1 MNFLFPSFLWALL
14 GVGVPIAIHLFNFR
28 RTRRVLFSN
37 VSLLKNVEMETS
49 SFRRL
54 KQYLIL
60 AARVLAIAALA
71 LAFAQPYLP
80 SKNKNGAAAQGITS
94 IYLDNSFSMQN
105 EQNNQRYLDIATTKL
120 DQLLTLFRNAT
131 RLQLVTN
138 DFEAQEQNLATTDRL
153 KDRLTTIKFAHTP
166 RALSNVY
173 KRQKNLLARHEGSGQ
188 SQLFWFSD
196 FQKSTVGD
204 LTTLPID
211 SSQQL
216 YIVPIQAQNTKNV
229 YVDSVWLNTPFVR
242 EFQNNILY
250 VKVSN
255 SGREDA
261 KNVVVKLFIDNVQIS
276 TAPVS
281 LPANGTATT
290 SFNFNVRG
298 KGFKRG
304 RITFDDYPI
313 AFDNE
318 YFFVLN
324 ASPLIRVLHIQG
336 AANAEHPIE
345 NVFAN
350 DSLFALKSYNAGS
363 VDVGQFKNADLIVL
377 EGLPSVE
384 GSVRSEL
391 EGFVKRGGSLFVVP
405 PATPNTNAYSGFL
418 SAIGVS
424 GVTART
430 GQEAVPMLNPDRNSP
445 FFRDVFEQSSKQEN
459 LEMPVTTPVWQWQS
473 AGNRLLALRSGEVFL
488 TQSSWQRGKVYLLAS
503 PLTNAYGSFAQN
515 ALFVPTLYKLAAQSV
530 REQRTAYSFE
540 ETNLTVVVPEAPQN
554 TVFKLKKDKFE
565 IIPVQKLN
573 GNNLT
578 LEMPQSNQL
587 NANQEAEAGYY
598 ELQKDGQTLQLL
610 AFNHDNTE
618 SKLDYYSPTELR
630 EAFAKQK
637 NVSVYDNI
645 TDGDFVKEFE
655 KQNVGLS
662 LWKYF
667 LWAALAFLLVEILLI
682 RLLK

>member
-1 MNFLFPSFLWALL
+1 MNFLFPNFLWALL

-80 SKNKNGAAAQGITS
+80 SKNKNSAGAQSITS

-105 EQNNQRYLDIATTKL
+105 EQNTQRYLDIATSKL

-131 RLQLVTN
+131 RLQLITN
-138 DFEAQEQNLATTDRL
+138 DFEAQEQNLATTDRI

-166 RALSNVY
+166 RSLSNVY
-173 KRQKNLLARHEGSGQ
+173 KRQRNLLARHEGSNK
-188 SQLFWFSD
+188 SQLFWLSD

-204 LTTLPID
+204 LAAIQLD
-211 SSQQL
+211 SAQQL
-216 YIVPIQAQNTKNV
+216 YIVPVQAQNTKNV

-261 KNVVVKLFIDNVQIS
+261 KNVVVKLFIDNVQVS

-281 LPANGTATT
+281 LPANGTAST

-336 AANAEHPIE
+336 APNADRPIE

-350 DSLFALKSYNAGS
+350 DSLFALKTYNVGS
-363 VDVGQFKNADLIVL
+363 VDVGQFKNADLIVV
-377 EGLPSVE
+377 EGLTTIE
-384 GSVRSEL
+384 GSLRSEL
-391 EGFVKRGGSLFVVP
+391 ENFVKGGGSLFVIP
-405 PATPNTNAYSGFL
+405 PANPDANAYSGFL
-418 SAIGVS
+418 SGIGVGGLSIRS
-424 GVTART
+424 GL
-430 GQEAVPMLNPDRNSP
+430 AVVPLVNPDRNSP

-459 LEMPVTTPVWQWQS
+459 LEMPVSAPVWQWQA

-488 TQSSWQRGKVYLLAS
+488 TQSAWQRGKVYMLANPLAS
-503 PLTNAYGSFAQN
+503 TYGTFAQN

-530 REQRTAYSFE
+530 KEQRTAYSFE
-540 ETNLTVVVPEAPQN
+540 ETNLTIIVPEAPQN

-565 IIPVQKLN
+565 IIPIQKLT

-598 ELQKDGQTLQLL
+598 ELQKDGKTLQLL

-637 NVSVYDNI
+637 NIVVYDNI

-655 KQNVGLS
+655 KQNVGVG

-667 LWAALAFLLVEILLI
+667 LWAVLAFLLAEILLI
-682 RLLK
+682 RFLK